1 MTADCS
7 CGAKLFTYRL
17 RPASKPGHLN
27 IFTDDIPHPV
37 IRADSVEEAMAAAER
52 ALPLPESMR
61 YIVED
66 VHN

>member
-1 MTADCS
+1 
-7 CGAKLFTYRL
+7 
-17 RPASKPGHLN
+17 
-27 IFTDDIPHPV
+27 V